1 MCTASDYKCRNF
13 EKGFKKVVLKKE
25 LQNSIVYLN
34 LSNIDRESFLNE
46 FNNKYNYK
54 YKLTSNYPAIVMFED
69 GKVINLVQGND
80 KDALT
85 VEEAKQFI
93 EINKLGE

>member
-1 MCTASDYKCRNF
+1 
-13 EKGFKKVVLKKE
+13 
-25 LQNSIVYLN
+25 
-34 LSNIDRESFLNE
+34 
-46 FNNKYNYK
+46 
-54 YKLTSNYPAIVMFED
+54 MFED

-85 VEEAKQFI
+85 VEKAKQFI